1 MELIAWLTYVL
12 LSIGP
17 YILIILIIG
26 ALLLLVV
33 KLSFLGN
40 KLLGYS
46 TLTIVALGS
55 GFILFNYQVSI
66 PSTFK
71 SACSSGTGITVFQNV
86 KASSYTLMYPSHIGY
101 VKGTDATFEKAIL
114 NIARKKIKYVE
125 LQDSFAGSFKHGHIS
140 SKLERF
146 RKSED
151 RTGFYKVFLT
161 SRGSAQC
168 NWLMP
173 IDLGLTEN
181 LNDNSYNKY
190 REYLRYGSK
199 ESSLLQIPASDKKC
213 IGVQYISAPTSTYSV
228 ELFLKQK
235 VDKHLYKHEIRV
247 VNAKTKTIVGNR
259 VAYEFV
265 ADNVFT
271 ALAFR
276 VGTNNSHPRCPRH
289 DDGSPLLKILNI

>member
-17 YILIILIIG
+17 YILVILIIG
-26 ALLLLVV
+26 ALLFLVV
-33 KLSFLGN
+33 KLSFIGN
-40 KLLGYS
+40 EMLGYS
-46 TLTIVALGS
+46 LLTVVALGS
-55 GFILFNYQVSI
+55 GLILFYYLVSI
-66 PSTFK
+66 PGSFK
-71 SACSSGTGITVFQNV
+71 SACSSGIGITVFQNV
-86 KASSYTLMYPSHIGY
+86 KASSYTLMYPSHIGH
-101 VKGTDATFEKAIL
+101 VKGTDATFETAIL
-114 NIARKKIKYVE
+114 NIARKKIEYVE
-125 LQDSFAGSFKHGHIS
+125 LQDSFAGSFKHGPIS

-173 IDLGLTEN
+173 IDLGLAEN

-190 REYLRYGSK
+190 REYLRYGAK
-199 ESSLLQIPASDKKC
+199 ENSLLQIPASDKKC
-213 IGVQYISAPTSTYSV
+213 IGIQYISEPTSTYSV
-228 ELFLKQK
+228 EFYLKQK
-235 VDKHLYKHEIRV
+235 VNKYLYKHEIRV

-276 VGTNNSHPRCPRH
+276 VGTNNSHPRCPLYGE
-289 DDGSPLLKILNI
+289 GSPLLKIINI